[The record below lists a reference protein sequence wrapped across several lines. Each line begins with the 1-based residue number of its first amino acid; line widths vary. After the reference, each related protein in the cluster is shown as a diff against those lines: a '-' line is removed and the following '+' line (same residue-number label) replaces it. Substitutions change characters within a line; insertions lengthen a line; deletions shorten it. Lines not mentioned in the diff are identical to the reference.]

1 MCNVTLD
8 NVVDNSS
15 SSDEVGVAR
24 KRRRPPVQ
32 GKSIA
37 VPLQSRKLCPI
48 VKKKKVSSKE
58 KEKGKK

>member
-8 NVVDNSS
+8 NLVDNSS

-24 KRRRPPVQ
+24 KRRRPPV
-32 GKSIA
+32 
-37 VPLQSRKLCPI
+37 PLQSRKLCPI
-48 VKKKKVSSKE
+48 VKKKKVASKE

>member
-37 VPLQSRKLCPI
+37 VPLQSRKCPI
-48 VKKKKVSSKE
+48 VKKKKVASKE

>member
-1 MCNVTLD
+1 MCTVTLD
-8 NVVDNSS
+8 NIVDNSG

-32 GKSIA
+32 GKPIP

-48 VKKKKVSSKE
+48 AKKKKVASKE
-58 KEKGKK
+58 KDKGKK

>member
-8 NVVDNSS
+8 NFVDNSS

-24 KRRRPPVQ
+24 KRRPPVQ
-32 GKSIA
+32 GKPIP

-48 VKKKKVSSKE
+48 AKKKKVASKE
-58 KEKGKK
+58 KDKGKK